1 MLKKRVIPT
10 LLLSDNRLKKGINF
24 KNYRDVGDPISS
36 VKIYNNQFADELI
49 FINIDRDSSHE
60 YLCDLLKKVSENCF
74 IPLCAG
80 GSIDSTSKIR
90 DLLNSGA
97 DKVMI
102 TTAALNDFNLIE
114 KSVNMFGGQAIVIG
128 IDIITEDKQFY
139 LSTFSKKLVHKDID
153 IFAYIKKFE
162 DIGVGEILIN
172 FVDLDGLMKGPNIE
186 FSKKIAEFTN
196 LPVIY
201 LGGIGNVFHILDLF
215 EKTKINAVACA
226 SIFHYGD
233 NNTIRIRSTLK
244 NKGIKQ
250 RKVK

>member
-10 LLLSDNRLKKGINF
+10 LLLSGNRLKKGI
-24 KNYRDVGDPISS
+24 KYENYRDVGDPISA

-49 FINIDRDSSHE
+49 FINIDRESSHK
-60 YLCDLLKKVSENCF
+60 YLCNLLKKVSENCF

-80 GSIDSTSKIR
+80 GSIDSTLKIR

-102 TTAALNDFNLIE
+102 TTAAFNDLEFIK
-114 KSVNMFGGQAIVIG
+114 KSINIFGGQAIVIG
-128 IDIITEDKQFY
+128 IDIISEDKKYY
-139 LSTFSKKLVHKDID
+139 LSTYSKKKIHKDTN
-153 IFAYIKKFE
+153 IFKYVKKFE
-162 DIGVGEILIN
+162 EIGVGEILIN
-172 FVDLDGLMKGPNIE
+172 FVDLDGTMNGPDIE
-186 FSKKIAEFTN
+186 FSKQIAEYTN
-196 LPVIY
+196 LPIIY
-201 LGGIGNVFHILDLF
+201 LGGIGNVFHIQDILK
-215 EKTKINAVACA
+215 KTKINAVACA

-244 NKGIKQ
+244 NKGLKQ